1 MMQTINA
8 AVGWALERLLGPLAS
23 WPPAAS
29 LAFVAMVVAAALL
42 AVVRVAS
49 NQPGLV
55 GARRAAQASL
65 LELRLFQDDPRLVLR
80 VVGGL
85 LREQAR
91 YLRYA
96 FVPLLWAALPL
107 ALLLAHLDAWYGYE
121 PVQTGRDVIVTMRL
135 REAALPAA
143 GAARPVMAIDAPPG
157 LRVETPVVWAPSLRE
172 AAWRLRAERDG
183 DYLLRLRWEGAEVTR
198 RVRVSRGLAAISIE
212 RPSAGLRDQWLSPSE
227 PPLPVDGPVEA
238 VDVAYR
244 ARAIEFAGVE
254 WSWPV
259 LFFLLSALFMVLGR
273 PLFGVTF

>member
-1 MMQTINA
+1 MMQTINT
-8 AVGWALERLLGPLAS
+8 AVGWTLDRLLGPLAS
-23 WPPAAS
+23 WPPAVS
-29 LAFVAMVVAAALL
+29 LALVAMVVAAALL

-49 NQPGLV
+49 NQAGLV

-80 VVGGL
+80 VVWGL

-107 ALLLAHLDAWYGYE
+107 ALLLAHLDAWYGHE
-121 PVQTGRDVIVTMRL
+121 PLQPGRDVIVTMRL
-135 REAALPAA
+135 RETAMPAT
-143 GAARPVMAIDAPPG
+143 GAARPAMALDAPPG

-172 AAWRLRAERDG
+172 AVWRIRAERDG
-183 DYLLRLRWEGAEVTR
+183 DYLLRLRWDSAEVTR
-198 RVRVSRGLAAISIE
+198 RVRVSHGLAAVSIA
-212 RPSAGLRDQWLSPSE
+212 RPSAGWHDQWLSPTE
-227 PPLPVDGPVEA
+227 PPLSVDGPVDA
-238 VDVAYR
+238 VDVAYPV
-244 ARAIEFAGVE
+244 RAIEFVGVA